1 MLDSW
6 SGRAQG
12 ENPELQ
18 IANEMFK
25 LYMRWRGFI
34 RCGYV
39 ESFGAQRAL
48 ITIFNMVCQQHG
60 VVLRMEEIPRGLQK
74 AKKVRI
80 RTYLGAPAQAGLVFI
95 RRSHIAFRFEF
106 THFGQTDQLDV
117 IDASAWAFSQL
128 QVHDDEGTEARAVKV
143 ALQRKRMM
151 LQQVGNAG
159 Y

>member
-1 MLDSW
+1 
-6 SGRAQG
+6 
-12 ENPELQ
+12 
-18 IANEMFK
+18 
-25 LYMRWRGFI
+25 
-34 RCGYV
+34 
-39 ESFGAQRAL
+39 
-48 ITIFNMVCQQHG
+48 
-60 VVLRMEEIPRGLQK
+60 MEEIPRGLQK